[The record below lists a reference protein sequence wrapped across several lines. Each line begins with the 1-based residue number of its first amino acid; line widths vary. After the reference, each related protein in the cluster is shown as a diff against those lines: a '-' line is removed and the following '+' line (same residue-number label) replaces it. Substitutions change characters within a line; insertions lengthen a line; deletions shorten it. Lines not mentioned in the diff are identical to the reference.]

1 MSDINMSFNYNGEV
15 SYKYIV
21 NGKIV
26 EDRKKNS
33 GLPGLFEILTRALA
47 GYDISS
53 EVPIMLDLVKDS
65 YSGNSLLTR
74 TVYLTST
81 RYYRNDDSDE
91 SWSTYYTAALL
102 PEDLSADVSGDA
114 YFLVLKSM
122 TKSLA
127 YIQIENSLVDDIKS
141 GAQLVIEWRLYF
153 SNGSSS
159 TADQVTL

>member
-15 SYKYIV
+15 SYRHIV

-26 EDRKKNS
+26 ENKKKNS

-53 EVPIMLDLVKDS
+53 EIPITIDLVKDT

-81 RYYRNDDSDE
+81 RYYKNDDTE
-91 SWSTYYTAALL
+91 GSWSTYYTAALL
-102 PEDLSADVSGDA
+102 PEDLVADASGNT
-114 YFLVLKSM
+114 YFLVLKSK

-127 YIQIENSLVDDIKS
+127 YIMIENTLVNDIKA

-153 SNGSSS
+153 SNSSS
-159 TADQVTL
+159 S